1 MLPKKWED
9 GIYEQFFRLVEL
21 VHDFWYNLERL
32 KVLIFE
38 EKVLDSVL
46 PANLIA
52 QSYHVGLKKELWNDN
67 QDGKSSLI
75 VTHILTS

>member
-52 QSYHVGLKKELWNDN
+52 QSVPCELKKKNSEMTI
-67 QDGKSSLI
+67 KMEK
-75 VTHILTS
+75 VR